1 MLAAFEARKAGYKTA
16 SKEEREIGRLEVDQF
31 LPPSATHGAKPI
43 KREIKPY
50 PNIKKLE
57 EERIAKLNAIHA
69 LPIEKKRQFW
79 NKTADFIA
87 AMETKGGAFQL
98 TDENEYLFEL
108 LFKHAIEEKPQ
119 KGIVVIGNTGAGK
132 TMLFSIYQKYF
143 NDYWG
148 GELYAMRIRAK
159 KYLEEK
165 GKGSALSLESKNVSR
180 LWIEDLGSEERLK
193 VYGNEITVD
202 SLLDK
207 LYDDFKYRGQVP
219 LICTN
224 LDIDA
229 ITERYGE
236 RIISRLYQMA
246 DFYLLEG
253 RDFRL
258 PEL

>member
-1 MLAAFEARKAGYKTA
+1 
-16 SKEEREIGRLEVDQF
+16 
-31 LPPSATHGAKPI
+31 
-43 KREIKPY
+43 
-50 PNIKKLE
+50 
-57 EERIAKLNAIHA
+57 
-69 LPIEKKRQFW
+69 
-79 NKTADFIA
+79 
-87 AMETKGGAFQL
+87 
-98 TDENEYLFEL
+98 
-108 LFKHAIEEKPQ
+108 HAIEEKPQ